1 VLSDTTQSGDEG
13 REDEMM
19 GVSREV
25 RKRTT
30 RTNSSHDDAVQT
42 LVSMI
47 VRNQPPHREDIKGVW
62 DLFVSGVDT

>member
-1 VLSDTTQSGDEG
+1 
-13 REDEMM
+13 MM

-30 RTNSSHDDAVQT
+30 RANSSQDDAVQT

-62 DLFVSGVDT
+62 NLFVSGVDT